1 MRAYKQ
7 SEATPKQITL
17 LSIRSIPV
25 QINVILVTY
34 IVWLF
39 SVLLVRKRTSVSY
52 IHYIRQFPKK
62 LAVLLLL
69 LLIQICYSHQ
79 LQSSSVCEQMIRRF
93 LTRLSMNRIILN
105 RLASSIRHTIRVIDK
120 DLQLGAARA
129 SLMRKPIQRCT
140 KVTSSKFDTNSIKNV
155 SSMIDNHALVVIK
168 STVNLAIGIQTP
180 QLILWLALKVARSKL
195 KGRKVVIDMR
205 GSDTPILVL
214 TNAGNQ
220 KAIRFL

>member
-52 IHYIRQFPKK
+52 IHYIRQFLKK
-62 LAVLLLL
+62 LAVLLL